1 MLLNAYSI
9 FDSKAEA
16 FNQPFFRLKH
26 GVSIREFTE
35 VSNDEKSNISRNP
48 EDFTLF
54 HIGSYDDSTGLLT
67 ALPTPVS
74 LGLALEFVKS

>member
-1 MLLNAYSI
+1 MLLNAYAI
-9 FDSKAEA
+9 YDSKAEA
-16 FNQPFFRLKH
+16 YNQPFFRLKH
-26 GVSIREFTE
+26 GVSIREFSE
-35 VSNDEKSNISRNP
+35 VANDEKSNISKNP

-67 ALPTPVS
+67 PLSTPSS

>member
-1 MLLNAYSI
+1 MILNAYAI

-16 FNQPFFRLKH
+16 FNSPFFRPTR
-26 GVSIREFTE
+26 GQAIREFTE
-35 VSNDEKSNISRNP
+35 VCNDSASSINKYP

-54 HIGSYDDSTGLLT
+54 HIGSYDDSTGLFT
-67 ALPTPVS
+67 ALPTPIS